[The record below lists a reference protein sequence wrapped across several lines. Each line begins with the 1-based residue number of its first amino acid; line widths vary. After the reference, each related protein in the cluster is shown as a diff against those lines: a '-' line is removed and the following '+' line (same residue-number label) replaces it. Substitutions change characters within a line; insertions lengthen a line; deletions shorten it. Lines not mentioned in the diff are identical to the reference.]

1 MTTTHLR
8 TSKNEYMSDSDDTEI
23 GFLQSFDDARD
34 PPNPFGELGLDLS
47 SSELRETAYEV
58 LIGACRSSGAGRPL
72 TYISNSERTAERSQS
87 MTSSSSPS
95 LQRSLTSSTASKVKK
110 ALGLKSSSKKKNEE
124 DSESASQGISN
135 SVRKRAGTVGELMR
149 VQMRVSEQIDSRVR
163 RGLLRVAAGQL
174 GRRIESVVLPLE
186 LLQHFRSSDFPGQ
199 REYETWQR
207 RILKILE
214 VGLLLNPH
222 MPLAKTEVAPQ
233 QLRKIIRGA
242 ADKPIETGRHSEPMQ
257 VLRNVVMSLA
267 CRSFDGSVPD
277 ICHWA
282 DGIPLNLRLYQILL
296 ESCFDV
302 NDEASVVEEVDEV
315 LELIKKTWVIL
326 GINQILHN
334 LCFFWVL
341 FCRYI
346 TTGQLED
353 DLLFASDNMLLEVE
367 KDAKVTK
374 DPAYSKILSS
384 ILSYVLGWAEKRL
397 LSYHDSF
404 YRGNIDIMQSVL
416 SLGASA
422 AKILAEDVSH
432 EYRSK
437 RKEVDVAYGQVD
449 TYIRSS
455 VQNAFS
461 QEKDKVISSR
471 QSTKY
476 QQNPLHVLSILA
488 QNICDLAFN
497 EKEIYSPVLKRW
509 HPLATGVAVVTLHT
523 CYGNELKKFITGI
536 SELTPE
542 AIQVLLSAE
551 KLEKDLVEMAVADS
565 VDSEDGGKA
574 IIQEMI
580 PYETDAVIAN
590 LVKSW
595 IITRVDRLKQWVDRT
610 LQQEVWEA
618 QSNKGHFA
626 PSAVEVLRII
636 DEALE
641 AFLLLPIPMHPVLLP
656 ELVSG
661 LDKCLHSYIIKAKS
675 GCGSRITFVP
685 NMPALTRCTTGSKFT
700 AFKKKD
706 ISHTGSWKKSQV
718 STADG
723 DGSFSITQLCVRINT
738 LYNLRK
744 ELDVLEKRTISNL
757 RNSGFVHDDNVGN
770 AKFEVSVAGCIEG
783 IQQLSEATAYKVVFH
798 DLSHVLCD
806 YLYAGEITSSR
817 IEPFLQELERYLE
830 IVSVTVHD
838 RVGTRVI
845 TEIMKASF
853 EGFLLVLLAGGP
865 SRAFTLQD
873 AALIEEDFKFL
884 MDLFWSNGD
893 GLPADL
899 IDKLSITVRSIL
911 PLFHTHT
918 ENIIEQFKSVILNN
932 YGASAKSRLPLP
944 SMSGQWSPTD
954 PYTILRVL
962 CNRNDKMATKFLR
975 KIYNLPKKL

>member
-1 MTTTHLR
+1 MTTIHLR
-8 TSKNEYMSDSDDTEI
+8 TSKNKYMADSDEYGI
-23 GFLQSFDDARD
+23 GNFQSFDNTGDV
-34 PPNPFGELGLDLS
+34 PNPFGELGLDLS
-47 SSELRETAYEV
+47 PSELRETAYEV

-72 TYISNSERTAERSQS
+72 TYISSSERTTERLQS

-95 LQRSLTSSTASKVKK
+95 LQRSLTSSAASKVKK

-124 DSESASQGISN
+124 DSESESQGLRN

-149 VQMRVSEQIDSRVR
+149 VQMRVSEQVDSRVR

-186 LLQHFRSSDFPGQ
+186 LLQQFRSSDFPSQ
-199 REYETWQR
+199 REYEKWQR

-214 VGLLLNPH
+214 TGLLLHPH
-222 MPLAKTEVAPQ
+222 MPLAKTEMAPQ

-242 ADKPIETGRHSEPMQ
+242 ADKPIETGKHSEPMQ
-257 VLRNVVMSLA
+257 VLRNVVMPLA
-267 CRSFDGSVPD
+267 CRSFDGSVSE

-282 DGIPLNLRLYQILL
+282 DGIPLNLRLYQVLL
-296 ESCFDV
+296 ESCFEV
-302 NDEASVVEEVDEV
+302 NEETSVIEEVDEV

-334 LCFFWVL
+334 ICFFWVL

-346 TTGQLED
+346 TTSQLED
-353 DLLFASDNMLLEVE
+353 DLLFASVNMLLEVE
-367 KDAKVTK
+367 KDAKATK

-384 ILSYVLGWAEKRL
+384 TLSYILGWAEKRL
-397 LSYHDSF
+397 LSYHATF
-404 YRGNIDIMQSVL
+404 YRGNIDVMQSVL

-432 EYRSK
+432 EYRRK
-437 RKEVDVAYGQVD
+437 RKVDVAYGRFD

-461 QEKDKVISSR
+461 QEKDKVIASR

-488 QNICDLAFN
+488 QNTCDLAFN

-523 CYGNELKKFITGI
+523 CYGNELKQFVTGI

-580 PYETDAVIAN
+580 PYETEAVIAN

-595 IITRVDRLKQWVDRT
+595 IHTRVDRLKQWVDRT
-610 LQQEVWEA
+610 LQQEVWDA

-636 DEALE
+636 DETLE
-641 AFLLLPIPMHPVLLP
+641 AFFLLPIPMHPVLLP

-661 LDKCLHSYIIKAKS
+661 LDKCLHSYIIKTKS
-675 GCGSRITFVP
+675 GCGSRSTFVP
-685 NMPALTRCTTGSKFT
+685 NFPALTRCSPGSKL
-700 AFKKKD
+700 FKKKD
-706 ISHTGSWKKSQV
+706 SSRMGLWKTSQV
-718 STADG
+718 STTAG
-723 DGSFSITQLCVRINT
+723 DGCFSITQLFVRINT
-738 LYNLRK
+738 LYNIRK

-757 RNSGFVHDDNVGN
+757 SNAGFVHYNNVGN
-770 AKFEVSVAGCIEG
+770 GKFEDSVAGCIEG

-806 YLYAGEITSSR
+806 YLYVGEITSSR
-817 IEPFLQELERYLE
+817 IEPFLQELEQYLE
-830 IVSVTVHD
+830 KVSITVHD
-838 RVGTRVI
+838 RVRTRVI

-873 AALIEEDFKFL
+873 GALIEEDFKFL

-899 IDKLSITVRSIL
+899 IDKFCVTVRGIL

-918 ENIIEQFKSVILNN
+918 ENIIEQFKTVILNKDE
-932 YGASAKSRLPLP
+932 ASAKSRLPLP
-944 SMSGQWSPTD
+944 SMSGRWSPTD

-975 KIYNLPKKL
+975 KAYNLPKKL

>member
-1 MTTTHLR
+1 M
-8 TSKNEYMSDSDDTEI
+8 
-23 GFLQSFDDARD
+23 
-34 PPNPFGELGLDLS
+34 
-47 SSELRETAYEV
+47 
-58 LIGACRSSGAGRPL
+58 LIIWRPL
-72 TYISNSERTAERSQS
+72 LFSIY
-87 MTSSSSPS
+87 
-95 LQRSLTSSTASKVKK
+95 
-110 ALGLKSSSKKKNEE
+110 
-124 DSESASQGISN
+124 
-135 SVRKRAGTVGELMR
+135 
-149 VQMRVSEQIDSRVR
+149 
-163 RGLLRVAAGQL
+163 QL

-186 LLQHFRSSDFPGQ
+186 LLQQFRSSDFPSQ
-199 REYETWQR
+199 REYEKWQR

-214 VGLLLNPH
+214 TGLLLHPH
-222 MPLAKTEVAPQ
+222 MPLAKTEMAPQ

-242 ADKPIETGRHSEPMQ
+242 ADKPIETGKHSEPMQ

-267 CRSFDGSVPD
+267 CRSFDGSVSE

-282 DGIPLNLRLYQILL
+282 DGIPLNLRLYEVLL
-296 ESCFDV
+296 ESCFEV
-302 NDEASVVEEVDEV
+302 NEETSVIEEVDEV

-334 LCFFWVL
+334 VCFFWVL

-346 TTGQLED
+346 TTSQLED
-353 DLLFASDNMLLEVE
+353 DLLFASVNMLLEVE
-367 KDAKVTK
+367 KDAKATK

-384 ILSYVLGWAEKRL
+384 TLSYILGWAEKRL
-397 LSYHDSF
+397 LSYHATF
-404 YRGNIDIMQSVL
+404 YRGNIDVMQSVL

-422 AKILAEDVSH
+422 AKILAEDISH
-432 EYRSK
+432 EYRRK
-437 RKEVDVAYGQVD
+437 RKVDVAYGRFD

-461 QEKDKVISSR
+461 QEKDKVIASR

-523 CYGNELKKFITGI
+523 CYGNELKQFVTGI

-580 PYETDAVIAN
+580 PYETEAVIAN

-595 IITRVDRLKQWVDRT
+595 IHTRVDRLKQWVDRT
-610 LQQEVWEA
+610 LQQEVWDA

-636 DEALE
+636 DETLE
-641 AFLLLPIPMHPVLLP
+641 AFFLLPIPMHPVLLP

-661 LDKCLHSYIIKAKS
+661 LDKCLHSYIIKTKS
-675 GCGSRITFVP
+675 GCGSRSTFVP
-685 NMPALTRCTTGSKFT
+685 NLPALTRCSPGSKL
-700 AFKKKD
+700 FKKKD
-706 ISHTGSWKKSQV
+706 SSRMGLWKTSQV
-718 STADG
+718 STTAG
-723 DGSFSITQLCVRINT
+723 DGSFSITQLFVRINT
-738 LYNLRK
+738 LYNIRK

-757 RNSGFVHDDNVGN
+757 SNGGFVHYNNVGN
-770 AKFEVSVAGCIEG
+770 GKFEDSVAGCIEG

-806 YLYAGEITSSR
+806 YLYVGEITSSR
-817 IEPFLQELERYLE
+817 IEPFLQELEQYLE
-830 IVSVTVHD
+830 KVSITVHD
-838 RVGTRVI
+838 RVRTRVI

-873 AALIEEDFKFL
+873 GALIEEDFKFL

-899 IDKLSITVRSIL
+899 IDKFCVTVRGIL

-918 ENIIEQFKSVILNN
+918 ENIIEQFKTVILNKDE
-932 YGASAKSRLPLP
+932 ASAKSRLPLP
-944 SMSGQWSPTD
+944 SMSGRWSPTD

-975 KIYNLPKKL
+975 KAYNLPKKL

>member
-1 MTTTHLR
+1 MATIHLR
-8 TSKNEYMSDSDDTEI
+8 TSKNEYIADSDDNEI
-23 GFLQSFDDARD
+23 GIFQFFDDTGD
-34 PPNPFGELGLDLS
+34 IPNPFGDLGLDLS
-47 SSELRETAYEV
+47 PSELRETAYEV
-58 LIGACRSSGAGRPL
+58 LIGSCRSSGAGRPL
-72 TYISNSERTAERSQS
+72 TYISSSVRATERSQP

-95 LQRSLTSSTASKVKK
+95 LQRSLTSSAASKLKK

-124 DSESASQGISN
+124 NSESASQGIGN
-135 SVRKRAGTVGELMR
+135 SVKKRAGTVGELMR

-174 GRRIESVVLPLE
+174 GRRVESVVLPLE
-186 LLQHFRSSDFPGQ
+186 LLQQFRSSDFPSL

-214 VGLLLNPH
+214 AGLLLHPH
-222 MPLAKTEVAPQ
+222 MPLAKTEMAPQ
-233 QLRKIIRGA
+233 QLRKIICGA
-242 ADKPIETGRHSEPMQ
+242 ADKPIETGKHSEPMQ
-257 VLRNVVMSLA
+257 VLRSVVMSLA
-267 CRSFDGSVPD
+267 CRSFDGSVSE

-282 DGIPLNLRLYQILL
+282 DGIPLNIHLYLILL

-302 NDEASVVEEVDEV
+302 NDETSVIEEVDEV

-334 LCFFWVL
+334 ICFFWVL

-346 TTGQLED
+346 TTSQLED
-353 DLLFASDNMLLEVE
+353 DLLFASVNMLLEVE
-367 KDAKVTK
+367 KDAKATE

-384 ILSYVLGWAEKRL
+384 TLSYILGWAEKRL
-397 LSYHDSF
+397 LSYHATF
-404 YRGNIDIMQSVL
+404 YRGNIDVMQSVL

-432 EYRSK
+432 EYRRK
-437 RKEVDVAYGQVD
+437 RKEVDVAYGRVD

-488 QNICDLAFN
+488 QNIGELAFN

-523 CYGNELKKFITGI
+523 CYGNELKQFVRGI
-536 SELTPE
+536 NELTPE

-580 PYETDAVIAN
+580 PYDTEAVIAN

-595 IITRVDRLKQWVDRT
+595 IHTRVDRLKQWVDRT
-610 LQQEVWEA
+610 LQQEVWDT

-626 PSAVEVLRII
+626 PSAVEVLRIL
-636 DEALE
+636 EETLE
-641 AFLLLPIPMHPVLLP
+641 AFFLLPIPMHPVLLP

-675 GCGSRITFVP
+675 GCGSRSTFVP
-685 NMPALTRCTTGSKFT
+685 NLPALTRCSTGSKL
-700 AFKKKD
+700 FKKKD
-706 ISHTGSWKKSQV
+706 SSHMGLWKKSQV
-718 STADG
+718 STTTG
-723 DGSFSITQLCVRINT
+723 DGSFSITRLCVRINT
-738 LYNLRK
+738 LYNIRK

-757 RNSGFVHDDNVGN
+757 SNSTFGHDNVGN
-770 AKFEVSVAGCIEG
+770 GKFEDSVAGCIEG

-806 YLYAGEITSSR
+806 YLYVGEISSSR
-817 IEPFLQELERYLE
+817 IEPFLQELEQYLE
-830 IVSVTVHD
+830 KVSVTVHD
-838 RVGTRVI
+838 RARTR
-845 TEIMKASF
+845 
-853 EGFLLVLLAGGP
+853 
-865 SRAFTLQD
+865 
-873 AALIEEDFKFL
+873 
-884 MDLFWSNGD
+884 
-893 GLPADL
+893 
-899 IDKLSITVRSIL
+899 
-911 PLFHTHT
+911 
-918 ENIIEQFKSVILNN
+918 
-932 YGASAKSRLPLP
+932 
-944 SMSGQWSPTD
+944 
-954 PYTILRVL
+954 
-962 CNRNDKMATKFLR
+962 R
-975 KIYNLPKKL
+975 KILSFLWICSGPMEMVCQLI